1 MSNRKSYVMNRRT
14 LLGGAAVVTASA
26 LNAAKTGDAPKAAD
40 APNLNPP
47 VVQVASGKLRGY
59 RDGKTSVFL
68 GIPYAEAERFEM
80 PKPVKPWD
88 GVKSAQAFGPVCPV
102 PAQDKPGADEFVFPH
117 RFWTENEACQ
127 VLNIWTQNASTSAK
141 KPVMVWM
148 HGGGFT
154 NGSSMESYG
163 YDGKNLSEFGDVVVV
178 SMNHRLNIIGTMDL
192 SAYGAQYENSRYTG
206 MADLVAGLQWVQA
219 NIGQFGG
226 DPGNVT
232 IFGQSGGGSK
242 VTRLMHMP
250 VAKGL
255 FHKAIA
261 QSGGGLNYR
270 TVEPATAI
278 KRQQAI
284 AAATLKK
291 LNLDGSQ
298 IEAFKKVPYKDL
310 IIAGTAATREV
321 AQAAGGPGGGGGGW
335 EVIADDKY
343 VMRELCDWADTIPL
357 MAGTV
362 FSEMQGTLVRGD
374 GRKNEWSQA
383 EIDENLTKAYGEK
396 KAQVVAEFQK
406 VFPRKKVQDVLYF
419 ANGSRPTVKATLA
432 WKLEKSKTPVW
443 NYLFAWEYPVDGGIT
458 SFHCSEIAFAFHNV
472 TEPHIRLATG
482 GGPAA
487 LALQDKVAGAWLSF
501 AKTGNP
507 GVGFKPWTAAEPNTM
522 VFDTV
527 SECKPLRDDQLI
539 TLMGN
544 TGGRGRA
551 GA

>member
-1 MSNRKSYVMNRRT
+1 
-14 LLGGAAVVTASA
+14 
-26 LNAAKTGDAPKAAD
+26 
-40 APNLNPP
+40 
-47 VVQVASGKLRGY
+47 
-59 RDGKTSVFL
+59 
-68 GIPYAEAERFEM
+68 
-80 PKPVKPWD
+80 
-88 GVKSAQAFGPVCPV
+88 
-102 PAQDKPGADEFVFPH
+102 
-117 RFWTENEACQ
+117 
-127 VLNIWTQNASTSAK
+127 VLNIWTQNASASVK

-154 NGSSMESYG
+154 NGSSMESYA
-163 YDGKNLSEFGDVVVV
+163 YDGKNLSELGDVVVV
-178 SMNHRLNIIGTMDL
+178 SLNHRLNIIGTMDL

-206 MADLVAGLQWVQA
+206 MADLVAALQWVQQ
-219 NIGQFGG
+219 NIAQFGG

-250 VAKGL
+250 VARGL
-255 FHKAIA
+255 FHKGIA

-284 AAATLKK
+284 AEGTLKQLGLGSDIDK
-291 LNLDGSQ
+291 L
-298 IEAFKKVPYKDL
+298 KKVPYKDL
-310 IIAGTAATREV
+310 IIAGTAATREM
-321 AQAAGGPGGGGGGW
+321 AQGAGGRGGGGGGW
-335 EVIADDKY
+335 DVIADDKY

-362 FSEMQGTLVRGD
+362 FSEMQGTMTRGD

-406 VFPRKKVQDVLYF
+406 AFPRKKVQDVLYF
-419 ANGSRPTVKATLA
+419 ANGSRPGVKQTLA

-458 SFHCSEIAFAFHNV
+458 AFHCSEIAFAFHNV
-472 TEPHIRLATG
+472 NEPHIRVATG
-482 GGPAA
+482 GGPVA

-501 AKTGNP
+501 AKSGNP
-507 GVGFKPWTAAEPNTM
+507 GAGFKPWTVAEPNTM

-544 TGGRGRA
+544 TGGRGGGR
-551 GA
+551 GAA

>member
-206 MADLVAGLQWVQA
+206 MADLVVALQWVQA